1 MTSPA
6 RTDDRP
12 VLAAARARY
21 ERSWVSDLLEQ
32 LNALEFFEWTTTFGA
47 ELLWSALPFLILL
60 SSLANHRI
68 EDDLSAH
75 IGLDRQGTHI
85 VEGLFRGSPSHAFF
99 PLVTGLLFTFAGII
113 AVVASLQVIYERLF
127 EQEHRRWRSFPRY
140 VAWAAVVLGVLVAE
154 GIVDRP
160 ERRAAGPVVEAIT
173 TLVAAAIFFAWTIHF
188 LMAGRVPWRAVIR
201 PAVVTAVLWL
211 ALGIFSSLYFSTTVA
226 DDSKT
231 FGAIGV
237 VFSLLT
243 WFILIGSVIMLGAA
257 GGAVWQRRSSRPVE
271 GEADPPRG

>member
-6 RTDDRP
+6 RIDDRP
-12 VLAAARARY
+12 RLAAARARY
-21 ERSWVSDLLEQ
+21 ERSWVRDLIGQ
-32 LNALEFFEWTTTFGA
+32 LNALEFFEWTTVFGA

-75 IGLDRQGTHI
+75 IGLDQQGTHI
-85 VEGLFRGSPSHAFF
+85 VEGLFRSSPSHAFF
-99 PLVTGLLFTFAGII
+99 PVATGLLFSFAGIV

-127 EQEHRRWRSFPRY
+127 GLEHRRWRGFPRY
-140 VAWAAVVLGVLVAE
+140 VAWIAVVLGVLVVE
-154 GIVDRP
+154 GIVDKP
-160 ERRAAGPVVEAIT
+160 ERKAAGPVVEGIT
-173 TLVAAAIFFAWTIHF
+173 TLVAATIFFAWTMHF

-211 ALGIFSSLYFSTTVA
+211 ALGIFSALYFSTTVV

-257 GGAVWQRRSSRPVE
+257 GGAVWQRGATRRR
-271 GEADPPRG
+271 EAGAAPPPG